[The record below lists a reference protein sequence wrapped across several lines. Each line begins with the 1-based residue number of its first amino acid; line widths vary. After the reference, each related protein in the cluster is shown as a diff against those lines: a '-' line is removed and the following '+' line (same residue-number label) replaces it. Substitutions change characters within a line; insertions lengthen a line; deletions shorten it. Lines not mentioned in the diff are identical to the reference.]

1 MLTLVRLWTIFIR
14 MAQVTYNKD
23 GTPRKQGSG
32 RKKGSLSLMEVKL
45 SELAEKFNPN
55 DPIIVGRKWYEN
67 LFKKVVDIT
76 PQKTDT
82 PSAASAVDEKIAYK
96 LTTFK

>member
-1 MLTLVRLWTIFIR
+1 
-14 MAQVTYNKD
+14 MAKVTYNKD

-32 RKKGSLSLMEVKL
+32 RKKGSVSLMQVKL
-45 SELAEKFNPN
+45 SELSEKFNPN
-55 DPIIVGRKWYEN
+55 DPMIVGRKWYEN

-76 PQKTDT
+76 PRKSDT

>member
-1 MLTLVRLWTIFIR
+1 
-14 MAQVTYNKD
+14 MAKVTYNKD

-32 RKKGSLSLMEVKL
+32 RKKGSLSLMEVRL
-45 SELAEKFNPN
+45 SELTERLELN
-55 DPIIVGRKWYEN
+55 DTIIIGRKWYEN

-76 PQKTDT
+76 PRKSDT
-82 PSAASAVDEKIAYK
+82 PSAANAVDEKIAYK

>member
-1 MLTLVRLWTIFIR
+1 MLTWGASWTIFIG
-14 MAQVTYNKD
+14 MAKVTYNKD

-32 RKKGSLSLMEVKL
+32 RKKGSLSLMQVKL
-45 SELAEKFNPN
+45 SELTEKFNPN

-76 PQKTDT
+76 PQKADT
-82 PSAASAVDEKIAYK
+82 PSAADALEEKIAYK

>member
-1 MLTLVRLWTIFIR
+1 MLTSARLWTIFVG

-32 RKKGSLSLMEVKL
+32 RKKGSLSLMQVKL
-45 SELAEKFNPN
+45 SELTEKFNPN

-76 PQKTDT
+76 PQKADT
-82 PSAASAVDEKIAYK
+82 PSAANAVDEKIAYK

>member
-1 MLTLVRLWTIFIR
+1 MLTLVRLWAIFIR

-55 DPIIVGRKWYEN
+55 DPIIVGRKRYEN

-76 PQKTDT
+76 PQKADT
-82 PSAASAVDEKIAYK
+82 PSAANAVDEKIAYK

>member
-1 MLTLVRLWTIFIR
+1 

-32 RKKGSLSLMEVKL
+32 RKKGSLSLMRVKL
-45 SELAEKFNPN
+45 SELTDKFNPN
-55 DPIIVGRKWYEN
+55 DPIIIGRKWYEN

-76 PQKTDT
+76 PQKADT
-82 PSAASAVDEKIAYK
+82 PSAADALEEKIAYK

>member
-1 MLTLVRLWTIFIR
+1 MFID

-32 RKKGSLSLMEVKL
+32 RKKGSLSLVEVKL
-45 SELAEKFNPN
+45 SELIEKFEPN
-55 DPIIVGRKWYEN
+55 DPIIIGRKWYES

-76 PQKTDT
+76 PQKADT
-82 PSAASAVDEKIAYK
+82 PSAADAVEEKIAYK

>member
-1 MLTLVRLWTIFIR
+1 
-14 MAQVTYNKD
+14 MAKVTYNKD

-32 RKKGSLSLMEVKL
+32 RKKGSLSLMRVKL
-45 SELAEKFNPN
+45 SELTGKFNPN
-55 DPIIVGRKWYEN
+55 DPIIIGRKWYEN

-76 PQKTDT
+76 LQKADT
-82 PSAASAVDEKIAYK
+82 PSAADAVEEKIAYK

>member
-1 MLTLVRLWTIFIR
+1 MLTSVRLWTIFIR

-32 RKKGSLSLMEVKL
+32 RKKGSLSLMQVKL
-45 SELAEKFNPN
+45 SELTEKFNPN

-76 PQKTDT
+76 PQKADT
-82 PSAASAVDEKIAYK
+82 PSAANAVDEKIAYK

>member
-1 MLTLVRLWTIFIR
+1 
-14 MAQVTYNKD
+14 MAKVTYNKD

-32 RKKGSLSLMEVKL
+32 RKKGSLSLVQIKL
-45 SELAEKFNPN
+45 SELTEKFNPN
-55 DPIIVGRKWYEN
+55 DPIIVGRKWFED

-76 PQKTDT
+76 SQKADT
-82 PSAASAVDEKIAYK
+82 TSPADAVEEKIAYK

>member
-1 MLTLVRLWTIFIR
+1 MLTSVRLWTIFIR

-45 SELAEKFNPN
+45 SELTEKFNPN

-76 PQKTDT
+76 PRKSDT
-82 PSAASAVDEKIAYK
+82 PSAANAVDEKIAYK

>member
-1 MLTLVRLWTIFIR
+1 

-32 RKKGSLSLMEVKL
+32 RKKGSLSLMEVRL
-45 SELAEKFNPN
+45 SELMERLELN
-55 DPIIVGRKWYEN
+55 DTVIVGRKWYEN
-67 LFKKVVDIT
+67 LFKKVVDIA

-82 PSAASAVDEKIAYK
+82 PSAADAVEEKIAYK

>member
-1 MLTLVRLWTIFIR
+1 MLTLARLWTIFIG

-32 RKKGSLSLMEVKL
+32 RKKGSLSLMQVKL
-45 SELAEKFNPN
+45 SELTEKFNPN
-55 DPIIVGRKWYEN
+55 DPIIVGRKWYEG

-76 PQKTDT
+76 PRKSDT
-82 PSAASAVDEKIAYK
+82 PSAANAVDEKIAYK

>member
-1 MLTLVRLWTIFIR
+1 

-32 RKKGSLSLMEVKL
+32 RKKGSLSLMEVRL
-45 SELAEKFNPN
+45 SELMERLELN
-55 DPIIVGRKWYEN
+55 DTVIIGRKWYEN
-67 LFKKVVDIT
+67 LFKKVVDIA

-82 PSAASAVDEKIAYK
+82 PSAADAVEEKIAYK

>member
-1 MLTLVRLWTIFIR
+1 

-45 SELAEKFNPN
+45 SELMERLELN
-55 DPIIVGRKWYEN
+55 DTVIVGRKWYEN
-67 LFKKVVDIT
+67 LFKKVVDIA

-82 PSAASAVDEKIAYK
+82 PSAADAVEEKIAYK

>member
-1 MLTLVRLWTIFIR
+1 MFVG
-14 MAQVTYNKD
+14 MAKVTYNKD

-32 RKKGSLSLMEVKL
+32 RKKGSLSLMQVKL
-45 SELAEKFNPN
+45 SELTEKFNPN

-76 PQKTDT
+76 PQKADT
-82 PSAASAVDEKIAYK
+82 PSAADALEEKIAYK

>member
-1 MLTLVRLWTIFIR
+1 

-45 SELAEKFNPN
+45 SELMERLELN
-55 DPIIVGRKWYEN
+55 DTVIIGRKWYEN
-67 LFKKVVDIT
+67 LFKKVVDIA

-82 PSAASAVDEKIAYK
+82 PSAADAVEEKIAYK

>member
-1 MLTLVRLWTIFIR
+1 

-45 SELAEKFNPN
+45 SELMERLELN
-55 DPIIVGRKWYEN
+55 DTVIIGRKWYEN
-67 LFKKVVDIT
+67 LFKKVVDIA

-82 PSAASAVDEKIAYK
+82 PSAADAVEEKIVYK

>member
-1 MLTLVRLWTIFIR
+1 

-32 RKKGSLSLMEVKL
+32 RKKGSLSLMEVRL
-45 SELAEKFNPN
+45 SELMERLEPN
-55 DPIIVGRKWYEN
+55 DTVIIGRKWYEN
-67 LFKKVVDIT
+67 LFKKVVDIA

-82 PSAASAVDEKIAYK
+82 PSAADAVEEKIAYK

>member
-1 MLTLVRLWTIFIR
+1 

-45 SELAEKFNPN
+45 SELMERLELN
-55 DPIIVGRKWYEN
+55 DTVIIGRKWYEN

-76 PQKTDT
+76 PRKSDT
-82 PSAASAVDEKIAYK
+82 PSAANAVDEKIAYK

>member
-1 MLTLVRLWTIFIR
+1 

-32 RKKGSLSLMEVKL
+32 RKKGSLSLMEVRL
-45 SELAEKFNPN
+45 SELMERLELN
-55 DPIIVGRKWYEN
+55 DTVIIGRKWYEN
-67 LFKKVVDIT
+67 LFKKVVDIA
-76 PQKTDT
+76 PQKSDT
-82 PSAASAVDEKIAYK
+82 PSAANAVDEKIAYK

>member
-1 MLTLVRLWTIFIR
+1 

-32 RKKGSLSLMEVKL
+32 RKKGSLSLMQVKL
-45 SELAEKFNPN
+45 SELTEKFNPN

-76 PQKTDT
+76 PQKADT
-82 PSAASAVDEKIAYK
+82 PSAANAVDEKIAYK

>member
-1 MLTLVRLWTIFIR
+1 MFVG
-14 MAQVTYNKD
+14 MAKVTYNKD

-32 RKKGSLSLMEVKL
+32 RKKGSLSLMQVKL
-45 SELAEKFNPN
+45 SELTEKFNPN

-76 PQKTDT
+76 PRKADT
-82 PSAASAVDEKIAYK
+82 PSAANVVEEKIAYK